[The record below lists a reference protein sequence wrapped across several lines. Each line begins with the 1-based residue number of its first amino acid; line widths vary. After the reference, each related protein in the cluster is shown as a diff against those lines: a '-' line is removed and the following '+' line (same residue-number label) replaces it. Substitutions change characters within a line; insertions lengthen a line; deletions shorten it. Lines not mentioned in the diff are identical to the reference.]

1 MSEAL
6 VQSKIPL
13 MGEETDAL
21 IKSCVDEVT
30 SLLKEEEVNF
40 SWKNQRLPGEG
51 DI

>member
-6 VQSKIPL
+6 VQSKIAL

-30 SLLKEEEVNF
+30 RVF
-40 SWKNQRLPGEG
+40 
-51 DI
+51 